1 MAVRARRAAWRAT
14 AGFDLSAGG
23 VEIRG
28 LDELTRALTR
38 FPERLSAARSRAG
51 ARVGL
56 HCVREAKANAPR
68 SPTKAQHSK
77 TLKRKRITAR
87 RQFFPGGLEKSIEC
101 ETLANGD
108 VSVFVAKNSFAADY
122 ARYIHDEKGVRWFK
136 RGAGTVAKGS
146 RADEKFIERAVNDNA
161 ERYRRVYEQEMQREI
176 ARL

>member
-1 MAVRARRAAWRAT
+1 M
-14 AGFDLSAGG
+14 
-23 VEIRG
+23 EIHG
-28 LDELTRALTR
+28 LQELERALSR
-38 FPERLSAARSRAG
+38 FPERLAAARSRAG

-77 TLKRKRITAR
+77 TLKRKRITSR
-87 RQFFPGGLEKSIEC
+87 RQFFPGGLEKSIAC
-101 ETLANGD
+101 ETLPNGD
-108 VSVFVAKNSFAADY
+108 VSVFVAKNSFAGEY

-161 ERYRRVYEQEMQREI
+161 EKYRRVYEQEFQRE
-176 ARL
+176 LQNL

>member
-1 MAVRARRAAWRAT
+1 MAVRARSGPWRAAAC
-14 AGFDLSAGG
+14 FDLSAGG
-23 VEIRG
+23 VEIQG
-28 LDELTRALTR
+28 LDELTRALSR
-38 FPERLSAARSRAG
+38 FPERLAAARSRAG

-68 SPTKAQHSK
+68 SPTKKQHSK

-87 RQFFPGGLEKSIEC
+87 RQFFAGGLEKSIEC

-108 VSVFVAKNSFAADY
+108 VSVFVAKNSYAADY

-146 RADEKFIERAVNDNA
+146 RADEKFIERAVHDNV
-161 ERYRRVYEQEMQREI
+161 EKYRKVYEQEIQREI
-176 ARL
+176 AR